1 MPKKLPPGIASARAD
16 DLNSRTDR
24 GPLLRWY
31 DAHKRDLP
39 WRRTSDPYAVW
50 VSEVMLQQ
58 TQVATVIPY
67 WERWLKRFPTVE
79 SLAQADEQDALA
91 QWQGLGYYR
100 RCRLLMQGAK
110 WVAEHGMPTTAAG
123 WLAVPGV
130 GPYTAGAIASI
141 AQGDPAP
148 LVDGNV
154 ERVYARVTGDASAGP
169 SLTRAAWAWAER
181 ELYRPRP
188 GDWNQAL
195 MELGATVCKP
205 VKPACTRCPLEGRCV
220 ARQSWRV
227 DELPTKVI
235 PRKAV
240 HLRHAVWVPL
250 FEGEVGLRQIPER
263 LWWQGMWEFP
273 RADALPDAEIPELRE
288 LVGPGW
294 LQHVGQ
300 VRHSVTHHRIVIDVS
315 VVRCESRS
323 PHLRWLRPEDLTPIP
338 MPNPQRRVLKLV
350 GSVL

>member
-1 MPKKLPPGIASARAD
+1 
-16 DLNSRTDR
+16 
-24 GPLLRWY
+24 
-31 DAHKRDLP
+31 
-39 WRRTSDPYAVW
+39 
-50 VSEVMLQQ
+50 
-58 TQVATVIPY
+58 
-67 WERWLKRFPTVE
+67 
-79 SLAQADEQDALA
+79 
-91 QWQGLGYYR
+91 
-100 RCRLLMQGAK
+100 
-110 WVAEHGMPTTAAG
+110 
-123 WLAVPGV
+123 
-130 GPYTAGAIASI
+130 
-141 AQGDPAP
+141 

-250 FEGEVGLRQIPER
+250 FEGEGGLRQ
-263 LWWQGMWEFP
+263 
-273 RADALPDAEIPELRE
+273 IPELRE